1 MSSRSGDGGA
11 DQGPRDWRRRRRSQP
26 QAAPQSARQPEQPDD
41 SQQLD
46 GEEVVLSRPLVSVL
60 EPALDAVA
68 VYGAP
73 LLIAGII
80 GLVTGIVVVAFVTS
94 MRVYGYIDIAI
105 GGGLIALVGV
115 VFISNVVAAFLSRSG
130 RYGINT
136 LIVLGAFTAI
146 VIIVNVISFE
156 NTSRMDVTATNQ
168 FSLASRTK
176 NLLKDLDA
184 DVRVTAFYKE
194 TGQSDDRELV
204 IRRARVKETLEAF
217 DRRSGNFSYRIVDPD
232 LEPEVVSDYFGL
244 RSPSFVSEIIVV
256 ENLDTDKFDWFQRQ
270 PTDANYDQLESDLVT
285 STFVATGEEQKT
297 IYFLTG
303 HGERDVASATSAGYG
318 AVALGLQEDNYE
330 VRRLDLDQ
338 TEDQVVPDDA
348 ALVVIAGP
356 TSELPES
363 HQEALDLYL
372 EGRTADGERR
382 RENGSIIFLAD
393 PDSPP
398 SFARFLAE
406 WGVLLGR
413 GYIRD
418 LERARPG
425 LPQTINLGPFLPR
438 PLLDIGSPRGENL
451 PPVFM
456 PGATALAVPF
466 GDDLRGALS
475 LYETSDSSYL
485 ITDPG
490 RTTPVTDGD
499 NPDPRGPFT
508 TAVLVRSV
516 GKLGSPA
523 PLGEP
528 PESQISDILVFGDSD
543 FLANSNFEVGGGRD
557 LFLNSANFLVGDFSL
572 VSLRPKTFAFRE
584 FNLDSNEY
592 DFVRFSSWLFL
603 PGIMALMAGFVWW
616 VRR

>member
-1 MSSRSGDGGA
+1 MTSRSEQNGGE
-11 DQGPRDWRRRRRSQP
+11 QGPRDWRRRRRGR
-26 QAAPQSARQPEQPDD
+26 PQSVPEAERQPEQPAD
-41 SQQLD
+41 SQQLE
-46 GEEVVLSRPLVSVL
+46 EEVVLSRPLSSFL
-60 EPALDAVA
+60 EPALDSVA

-80 GLVTGIVVVAFVTS
+80 GLVTGITVAAFVTS

-105 GGGLIALVGV
+105 GGGLIALVGA
-115 VFISNVVAAFLSRSG
+115 VFISNVLAAFVSRSG
-130 RYGINT
+130 RYGVFT
-136 LIVLGAFTAI
+136 LLGVAAFTTI
-146 VIIVNVISFE
+146 VVIINVISFE

-176 NLLKDLDA
+176 NLLKDLNA
-184 DVRVTAFYKE
+184 EVRVTAFYKE
-194 TGQSDDRELV
+194 IDQSDDRELAV
-204 IRRARVKETLEAF
+204 RRARVNETLDAF
-217 DRRSGNFSYRIVDPD
+217 DGRSGKFSYRIVDPD

-256 ENLDTDKFDWFQRQ
+256 ENMDTEKFDWFQRQ
-270 PTDANYDQLESDLVT
+270 PTDPNYDQLESDLVT

-297 IYFLTG
+297 IYFLAG
-303 HGERDVASATSAGYG
+303 HGERDVTSANSAGYG
-318 AVALGLQEDNYE
+318 AVALGLLNDNYA
-330 VRRLDLDQ
+330 VQTLDLDG
-338 TEDQVVPDDA
+338 TENGIVPEDA

-356 TSELPES
+356 TSELPDT
-363 HQEALDLYL
+363 HREALNLYL
-372 EGRTADGERR
+372 EGRSAAGERR

-398 SFARFLAE
+398 SFGRFLAE
-406 WGVLLGR
+406 WGILLGR

-418 LERARPG
+418 LERDRPG
-425 LPQTINLGPFLPR
+425 LPQTINLGPFIPR
-438 PLLDIGSPRGENL
+438 PLLDIGSPKGENL

-466 GDDLRGALS
+466 EDGLRDVLP
-475 LYETSDSSYL
+475 LYQTSDSSYL
-485 ITDPG
+485 IADPG
-490 RTTPVTDGD
+490 RIEPVTQGD
-499 NPDPRGPFT
+499 SPDPQGPFV
-508 TAVLVRSV
+508 TALLVRSV
-516 GKLGSPA
+516 GKLGTTP
-523 PLGEP
+523 PIGDP
-528 PESQISDILVFGDSD
+528 PESQISDIMVFGDSD

-572 VSLRPKTFAFRE
+572 VSLRPKIFAFRE
-584 FNLDSNEY
+584 FNLDNNEY